1 MVLRILSRITKK
13 RNKRTLFSYST
24 GSKYSSL
31 FHFDELIVLNCIKL
45 TRMLKEKFIEAINKA
60 YTTPLPAI
68 YLGAGIFQGQ
78 IIGEAKVNVPLRMMN
93 RHGLV
98 TGATGSGKTRTL
110 QLIAEQLS
118 AAGVPVFMPDMKGD
132 LSGMAKEG
140 IANDKINERAKALG
154 IKYTPSGFPVEL
166 YSLSGKQ
173 GAQMRAT
180 VTEFGPVLLS
190 KILELN
196 EVQSGVLSVIFK
208 YADDKNLPIVDF
220 NDLKKVLNY
229 LSEGAGAQEIKSDY
243 GKISTTTS
251 STILRKIV
259 ALEQQGIHMIF
270 GEQSFDIQDLFEK
283 VDGRGVISILNVS
296 DVQSQPSI
304 FSTFMLALL
313 AELYQNL
320 PEAGD
325 LDKPKLIF
333 FLDEAH
339 LLFKDAPKAFMD
351 QIEQV
356 IRLIRSKGVGIF
368 FCTQLTQDVPAT
380 VLSQLGNRVHHVI
393 RAFTPNDVKALK
405 ETIKTFPKSDF
416 YDMEQQFTQLGT
428 GQAFITVLNEK
439 GIPTETVVTHLAPP
453 ASVMGPLTTD
463 EYQNQLKNS
472 DVYKKYKETV
482 DPQSAFEILEARM
495 KQQDSAEVQKEQQVK
510 TTSRGRQ
517 EKSTFEEV
525 ISSPVAKQVGRELVR
540 GVFGMLFGTTTRRTS
555 RRRGIF

>member
-1 MVLRILSRITKK
+1 MSA
-13 RNKRTLFSYST
+13 
-24 GSKYSSL
+24 
-31 FHFDELIVLNCIKL
+31 
-45 TRMLKEKFIEAINKA
+45 EKFTESINKS
-60 YTTPLPAI
+60 YTISGSSI
-68 YLGAGIFQGQ
+68 YLGAGIYEGAIQAA
-78 IIGEAKVNVPLRMMN
+78 AKVNLPLRMMN

-110 QLIAEQLS
+110 QLLAEQLS

-132 LSGMAKEG
+132 ISGMAKVG
-140 IANDKINERAKALG
+140 IANDKINERANALG
-154 IKYTPSGFPVEL
+154 IQYTPSGYAVEL
-166 YSLSGKQ
+166 YSLSGKV

-196 EVQSGVLSVIFK
+196 EVQSGVMMILFK
-208 YADDKNLPIVDF
+208 YADDKDLPIVDL

-229 LSEGAGAQEIKSDY
+229 LSEGAGAAEIKNDY
-243 GKISTTTS
+243 GKISPATA

-259 ALEQQGIHMIF
+259 ALEQQGVNHLF
-270 GEQSFDIQDLFEK
+270 GEKSFDIDDLFEK
-283 VDGRGVISILNVS
+283 VDGRGVISLLNVS
-296 DVQSQPSI
+296 DIQSQPAV

-351 QIEQV
+351 QIDQI
-356 IRLIRSKGVGIF
+356 IRLIRSKGVGVF
-368 FCTQLTQDVPAT
+368 FCTQLTQDVPAN
-380 VLSQLGNRVHHVI
+380 VLAQLGNRVHHVI

-405 ETIKTFPKSDF
+405 ETIKTFPKSEY

-453 ASVMGPLTTD
+453 ASFMGPLSEA
-463 EYQNQLKNS
+463 EYKAHLDAS
-472 DVYKKYKETV
+472 ELYKKYKDAV
-482 DPQSAFEILEARM
+482 DPRSAFEMLDEKMQTAR
-495 KQQDSAEVQKEQQVK
+495 KEQEEVK
-510 TTSRGRQ
+510 QTQQPRATTTTTRSRK
-517 EKSTFEEV
+517 EKSTLEEV
-525 ISSPVAKQVGRELVR
+525 MSSPVSKQIGRELVR
-540 GVFGMLFGTTTRRTS
+540 GVFGMLFGTTRTRR
-555 RRRGIF
+555 R

>member
-1 MVLRILSRITKK
+1 MS
-13 RNKRTLFSYST
+13 
-24 GSKYSSL
+24 
-31 FHFDELIVLNCIKL
+31 
-45 TRMLKEKFIEAINKA
+45 KEKFVQVIHQS
-60 YTTPLPAI
+60 YTTPLPSI
-68 YLGAGIFQGQ
+68 YLGAGILNGE
-78 IIGEAKVNVPLRMMN
+78 IIADARVNMTLRMMN

-110 QLIAEQLS
+110 QLMAEQLS

-132 LSGMAKEG
+132 LSGMAKAG
-140 IANDKINERAKALG
+140 VITDKINERAAALG
-154 IKYTPSGFPVEL
+154 IPYSPAAFPVEL
-166 YSLSGKQ
+166 YSLSGKV

-180 VTEFGPVLLS
+180 VTEFGPVLLG
-190 KILELN
+190 KLLELN
-196 EVQSGVLSVIFK
+196 EVQSGVLAVVFK
-208 YADDKNLPIVDF
+208 YADDKSLPVVDL

-229 LSEGAGAQEIKSDY
+229 LSEGAGAQEIKADY
-243 GKISTTTS
+243 GKISGTTS
-251 STILRKIV
+251 GTILRKIV
-259 ALEQQGIHMIF
+259 ALEQQGISQLF
-270 GEQSFDIQDLFEK
+270 GERSFDIQDMLDK

-296 DVQSQPSI
+296 DVQQQPAL

-313 AELYQNL
+313 AELYQQL

-333 FLDEAH
+333 FIDEAH

-356 IRLIRSKGVGIF
+356 IRLIRSKGVGVF

-405 ETIKTFPKSDF
+405 ETIKTFPRSEF

-439 GIPTETVVTHLAPP
+439 GIPTETVVTHLTPP
-453 ASVMGPLTTD
+453 ASLMGPLASV
-463 EYQNQLKNS
+463 EYESHLQQS
-472 DVYKKYKETV
+472 DLYKKYQETV
-482 DPQSAFEILEARM
+482 DPQSAFEILEARVREQ
-495 KQQDSAEVQKEQQVK
+495 KQDEQPKQ
-510 TTSRGRQ
+510 TANRRQ

-525 ISSPVAKQVGRELVR
+525 MNSPVTKQVGRELVR
-540 GVFGMLFGTTTRRTS
+540 GVFGMLFGTTPRRRSTRRS
-555 RRRGIF
+555 GGFF

>member
-1 MVLRILSRITKK
+1 MSA
-13 RNKRTLFSYST
+13 
-24 GSKYSSL
+24 
-31 FHFDELIVLNCIKL
+31 
-45 TRMLKEKFIEAINKA
+45 EKFTESINKS
-60 YTTPLPAI
+60 YTISGSSI
-68 YLGAGIFQGQ
+68 YLGAGIYEGAIQAA
-78 IIGEAKVNVPLRMMN
+78 AKVNLPLRMMN

-110 QLIAEQLS
+110 QLLAEQLS

-132 LSGMAKEG
+132 ISGMAKAG
-140 IANDKINERAKALG
+140 AVNDKINERANALG
-154 IKYTPSGFPVEL
+154 IQYTPAGYPVEL
-166 YSLSGKQ
+166 YSLSGKV

-196 EVQSGVLSVIFK
+196 EVQSGVMMILFK
-208 YADDKNLPIVDF
+208 YADDKDLPIVDL

-229 LSEGAGAQEIKSDY
+229 LSEGAGAAEIKNDY
-243 GKISTTTS
+243 GKISPATA

-259 ALEQQGIHMIF
+259 ALEQQGVNHLF
-270 GEQSFDIQDLFEK
+270 GEKSFDIDDLFEK
-283 VDGRGVISILNVS
+283 VDGRGVISLLNVS
-296 DVQSQPSI
+296 DIQSQPAV

-351 QIEQV
+351 QIDQI
-356 IRLIRSKGVGIF
+356 IRLIRSKGVGVF
-368 FCTQLTQDVPAT
+368 FCTQLTQDVPAN
-380 VLSQLGNRVHHVI
+380 VLAQLGNRVHHVI

-405 ETIKTFPKSDF
+405 ETIKTFPKSEY

-453 ASVMGPLTTD
+453 ASFMGPLSES
-463 EYQNQLKNS
+463 EYKAHLDAS
-472 DVYKKYKETV
+472 DLYKKYKDAV
-482 DPQSAFEILEARM
+482 DPRSAFEMLDEKMQTAR
-495 KQQDSAEVQKEQQVK
+495 KEQEEVK
-510 TTSRGRQ
+510 HQTQQQRTTTTTTRSRK
-517 EKSTFEEV
+517 EKSTLEEV
-525 ISSPVAKQVGRELVR
+525 MSSPVSRQIGRELVR
-540 GVFGMLFGTTTRRTS
+540 GVFGMLFGTTRTRR
-555 RRRGIF
+555 R

>member
-1 MVLRILSRITKK
+1 MS
-13 RNKRTLFSYST
+13 
-24 GSKYSSL
+24 
-31 FHFDELIVLNCIKL
+31 
-45 TRMLKEKFIEAINKA
+45 KEKFVESINKS
-60 YTTPLPAI
+60 YTTALPTI
-68 YLGAGIFQGQ
+68 YLGAGVYNGE
-78 IIGEAKVNVPLRMMN
+78 IIADAKVNLPLRMMN

-110 QLIAEQLS
+110 QLMAEQLS

-132 LSGMAKEG
+132 LSGISKE
-140 IANDKINERAKALG
+140 ATTNEKIKERAGLLG
-154 IKYTPSGFPVEL
+154 INYSPCGFPVEL
-166 YSLSGKQ
+166 YSLSGKL

-180 VTEFGPVLLS
+180 VTEFGPALLS

-196 EVQSGVLSVIFK
+196 DTQSGVLNIIFK
-208 YADDKNLPIVDF
+208 YADDKSLPIVDF

-229 LSEGAGAQEIKSDY
+229 LTEGAGAAEIKGDY
-243 GKISTTTS
+243 GKISGASS

-259 ALEQQGIHMIF
+259 SVEQQGVNQIF
-270 GEQSFDIQDLFEK
+270 GETSFDIDDLFEK
-283 VDGRGVISILNVS
+283 VDGRGVVSLLNVS
-296 DVQSQPSI
+296 DIQNQPAI

-313 AELYQNL
+313 AEIYQSL

-325 LDKPKLIF
+325 LDKPKLVF

-339 LLFKDAPKAFMD
+339 LLFKDAPKVFMD

-356 IRLIRSKGVGIF
+356 IRLIRSKGVGVF

-393 RAFTPNDVKALK
+393 RAFTPNDVKALR
-405 ETIKTFPKSDF
+405 ETVKTFPSSEF
-416 YDMEQQFTQLGT
+416 YEMEKQFTQLGT

-453 ASVMGPLTTD
+453 ASVMGPLSEA
-463 EYQNQLKNS
+463 EYQDLLSSS
-472 DVYKKYKETV
+472 DLYKKYSEAV
-482 DPQSAFEILEARM
+482 DPQSAFEMLSERM
-495 KQQDSAEVQKEQQVK
+495 KQQQKEAEEIKEEKQQ
-510 TTSRGRQ
+510 SRTGSGRQ

-540 GVFGMLFGTTTRRTS
+540 GVFGVLFGKTPRRSS
-555 RRRGIF
+555 RRKGGFF

>member
-1 MVLRILSRITKK
+1 MS
-13 RNKRTLFSYST
+13 
-24 GSKYSSL
+24 
-31 FHFDELIVLNCIKL
+31 
-45 TRMLKEKFIEAINKA
+45 KEKFVSAINTSYA
-60 YTTPLPAI
+60 MSGATI
-68 YLGAGIFQGQ
+68 YLGAGIFN
-78 IIGEAKVNVPLRMMN
+78 GEIVGDAKVNLPLRMMT

-118 AAGVPVFMPDMKGD
+118 AAGVSVFMPDMKGD
-132 LSGMAKEG
+132 ISGMAKEAT
-140 IANDKINERAKALG
+140 ANDKLTERAKALG
-154 IKYTPSGFPVEL
+154 IQFTPSGFPVEL
-166 YSLSGKQ
+166 YSLSGKL

-190 KILELN
+190 KVLELN
-196 EVQSGVLSVIFK
+196 EIQSGVLTILFK
-208 YADDKNLPIVDF
+208 YADDKDLPIVDL

-229 LSEGAGAQEIKSDY
+229 LSEGVGAAEIKEAY
-243 GKISTTTS
+243 GKISSATA

-259 ALEQQGIHMIF
+259 VLEQQGVNQIF
-270 GEQSFDIQDLFEK
+270 GEKSFDIDDIFEK
-283 VDGRGVISILNVS
+283 VDGRGVISLLNVS
-296 DVQSQPSI
+296 DVQSQPAI

-313 AELYQNL
+313 AEIYQSL

-325 LDKPKLIF
+325 LDKPKLVF

-368 FCTQLTQDVPAT
+368 FCTQLTQDVPPT

-393 RAFTPNDVKALK
+393 RAFTPNDVTALK
-405 ETIKTFPKSDF
+405 ATIKTFPKSEF
-416 YDMEQQFTQLGT
+416 YDLEDQFTKLGI

-453 ASVMGPLTTD
+453 ASFMGPLSSA
-463 EYQNQLKNS
+463 EYQSQLDQS
-472 DVYKKYKETV
+472 EFYKKYKETI
-482 DPQSAFEILEARM
+482 DPKSAFEILNEKMETVRA
-495 KQQDSAEVQKEQQVK
+495 KQAEDTDVRTEPTATQRSTRK
-510 TTSRGRQ
+510 

-525 ISSPVAKQVGRELVR
+525 MSSPVAKQVGRELVR
-540 GVFGMLFGTTTRRTS
+540 GVFGMLFGSTPRRTTS
-555 RRRGIF
+555 RRKY

>member
-1 MVLRILSRITKK
+1 MSA
-13 RNKRTLFSYST
+13 
-24 GSKYSSL
+24 
-31 FHFDELIVLNCIKL
+31 
-45 TRMLKEKFIEAINKA
+45 EKFIESISKS
-60 YTTPLPAI
+60 YTISGSSI
-68 YLGAGIFQGQ
+68 YLGAGIYEGT
-78 IIGEAKVNVPLRMMN
+78 IHAAAKVNLPLRMMN

-110 QLIAEQLS
+110 QLLAEQLS

-132 LSGMAKEG
+132 ISGMAKEG
-140 IANDKINERAKALG
+140 FVNDKINERANALG
-154 IKYTPSGFPVEL
+154 IQYTPSGYPVEL
-166 YSLSGKQ
+166 YSLSGKV

-196 EVQSGVLSVIFK
+196 EVQSGVMMILFK
-208 YADDKNLPIVDF
+208 YADDKELPIVDL

-229 LSEGAGAQEIKSDY
+229 LSEGAGAAEIKNDY
-243 GKISTTTS
+243 GKISPATA

-259 ALEQQGIHMIF
+259 ALEQQGVNHLF
-270 GEQSFDIQDLFEK
+270 GEKSFDIDDLFEK
-283 VDGRGVISILNVS
+283 VDGRGVISLLNVC
-296 DVQSQPSI
+296 DIQSQPAV

-351 QIEQV
+351 QIDQI
-356 IRLIRSKGVGIF
+356 IRLIRSKGVGVF
-368 FCTQLTQDVPAT
+368 FCTQLTQDVPAN

-405 ETIKTFPKSDF
+405 ETIKTFPKSEY

-453 ASVMGPLTTD
+453 ASFMGPLSES
-463 EYQNQLKNS
+463 EYKAQLESS
-472 DVYKKYKETV
+472 DKYKKYKDAI
-482 DPQSAFEILEARM
+482 DPRSAFEMLDEKMQSAR
-495 KQQDSAEVQKEQQVK
+495 KEEEVKRESQQQR
-510 TTSRGRQ
+510 TTTTTTRTRK
-517 EKSTFEEV
+517 EKSTLEEV
-525 ISSPVAKQVGRELVR
+525 MSSPVSRQIGRELVR
-540 GVFGMLFGTTTRRTS
+540 GVFGMLFGTTRTRR
-555 RRRGIF
+555 R